1 VTVLIGEYQHNIDAK
16 GRLIV
21 PSKLRDGLGDLF
33 IATRGFDKCVVVYPM
48 SVWTDFLEK
57 IKQLPASSSDARR
70 FKRFF
75 TSNAAECEVDAQGRI
90 LLPQQLRDYAG
101 LKKQIVSIGVG
112 DRAEIW
118 DKDLWDKYNDDTAL
132 DEAFMEKMS
141 ELGI

>member
-1 VTVLIGEYQHNIDAK
+1 MLIGEYQHNIDAK

-21 PSKLRDGLGDLF
+21 PSKLRESLGEIF
-33 IATRGFDKCVVVYPM
+33 IATRGFDQCVVVYPM
-48 SVWTDFLEK
+48 DVWMDFLEK
-57 IKQLPASSSDARR
+57 IRQLPASSSDARR

-75 TSNAAECEVDAQGRI
+75 TSNAAECEVDGQGRI
-90 LLPQQLRDYAG
+90 LLPLQLREYAG

-118 DKDLWDKYNDDTAL
+118 DKDTWDKYNDDTAL
-132 DEAFMEKMS
+132 DESFMEKIS

>member
-1 VTVLIGEYQHNIDAK
+1 MTVLIGEYQHNIDAK

>member
-1 VTVLIGEYQHNIDAK
+1 VLIGEYQHNIDAK

-21 PSKLRDGLGDLF
+21 PSKLRESLGETF

-48 SVWTDFLEK
+48 DVWMDFLEK

-70 FKRFF
+70 FIRFF
-75 TSNAAECEVDAQGRI
+75 TSNAAECQIDGQGRI
-90 LLPQQLRDYAG
+90 LLPIQLREYAG

-118 DKDLWDKYNDDTAL
+118 DRSTWDKYNSDMAL
-132 DEAFMEKMS
+132 DESFMDKLS